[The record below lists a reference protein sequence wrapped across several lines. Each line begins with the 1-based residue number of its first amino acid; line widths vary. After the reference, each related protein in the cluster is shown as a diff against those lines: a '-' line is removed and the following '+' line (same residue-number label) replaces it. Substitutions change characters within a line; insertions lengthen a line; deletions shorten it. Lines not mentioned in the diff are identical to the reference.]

1 VRNLSSRKKREA
13 QEESLKYFNISKLPS
28 GGKQMIFR
36 KGDAF
41 DCMRVMGEMVSQ
53 TVKNP
58 SLIEFVRRNP
68 MDEKE
73 IFNFAYGIASFKPDK
88 KNKNTVKSPF
98 ATMRTHRANCVCYA
112 VLIAALLVLNGIGGR
127 FRAIREYNDW
137 RYPKP
142 KHIYVISNNNIVM
155 DPVLGQDQ
163 KHERSRRE
171 RKNKIGHFGAQTKYF
186 SSFDK
191 PF

>member
-1 VRNLSSRKKREA
+1 
-13 QEESLKYFNISKLPS
+13 
-28 GGKQMIFR
+28 MIYL

-41 DCMRVMGEMVSQ
+41 DCMKVMGEMVNQ
-53 TVKNP
+53 AIRNP
-58 SLIEFVRRNP
+58 SLREFVRRNP
-68 MDEKE
+68 MNEKQ

-88 KNKNTVKSPF
+88 HNKNTVKSPF
-98 ATMRTHRANCVCYA
+98 STIRTRRANCVCYA
-112 VLIAALLVLNGIGGR
+112 VLIASLLKLNGIGGK

-137 RYPKP
+137 RFPKP
-142 KHIYVISNNNIVM
+142 KHIYVISDNNIVL

-163 KHERSRRE
+163 TGEPSTAM
-171 RKNKIGHFGAQTKYF
+171 RKNKIGHFNREAKYF

>member
-1 VRNLSSRKKREA
+1 MFDLSNLPRGGRKMVY
-13 QEESLKYFNISKLPS
+13 L
-28 GGKQMIFR
+28 

-41 DCMRVMGEMVSQ
+41 DCMKVMAEMVRQS
-53 TVKNP
+53 VKDP
-58 SLIEFVRRNP
+58 ALIEFVRQNP
-68 MDEKE
+68 MDEKQ

-88 KNKNTVKSPF
+88 YNKNTVKSPF
-98 ATMRTHRANCVCYA
+98 ATIYTNRANCVCYA
-112 VLIAALLVLNGIGGR
+112 VLIASLLVLNKIGGW
-127 FRAIREYNDW
+127 FRAIRETNDW

-142 KHIYVISNNNIVM
+142 KHIYAISNNGIVL

-163 KHERSRRE
+163 ERETSRRN
-171 RKNKIGHFGAQTKYF
+171 RKNKIGYFGRQVKYF

>member
-1 VRNLSSRKKREA
+1 M
-13 QEESLKYFNISKLPS
+13 FDISKLPS
-28 GGKQMIFR
+28 GGKRMVYL

-41 DCMRVMGEMVSQ
+41 DCMKVMAEMVRQ

-58 SLIEFVRRNP
+58 CLQEFVRRNP
-68 MDEKE
+68 MDEKQ
-73 IFNFAYGIASFKPDK
+73 IFNYAYGIASFKPDK
-88 KNKNTVKSPF
+88 GNKNTVKSPF

-112 VLIAALLVLNGIGGR
+112 VLIAALLTLNGIGGK
-127 FRAIREYNDW
+127 FRAIREFNDW

-142 KHIYVISNNNIVM
+142 KHIYVISKNNIVM

-163 KHERSRRE
+163 KRERSRQQRG
-171 RKNKIGHFGAQTKYF
+171 NKIGHFGAQAKYF